1 MLFLVGCKKDDVITP
16 ESKIEQLRNQVSNW
30 YNLSTKE
37 VLIDPDAS
45 TKRIASNSLNT
56 QTSTDYSILLI
67 DSLNFKKSY
76 INFDSLSLTG
86 LTVPMRT
93 NQNTGEYVQLTTLSN
108 KKKTKG
114 YFVRSIP
121 DENWYKKLGLKSDFS
136 KMSGKIFVYNLKG
149 KLISKAIL
157 VDGLLAGN
165 VSQHQQASSENIKSN
180 SWGYDENGLFSVTVY
195 GYRRHNSWSDLI
207 ALAIFDSGND
217 LGISLGNSYVPFNPF
232 DPSYYYG
239 SATGGGAIVGY
250 GSDPDLN
257 PLNYPENVEIL
268 LFETD
273 YRSRMSVEE
282 LEIFD
287 TMDRTK
293 QLQYLYNAK
302 LASEWAES
310 RFPNTVHNGNGDA
323 FRHAFFSGMNVKIL
337 GLSLTKQLADAHELN
352 PSPLLEI
359 QMDLFNNQVGRDQYL
374 HLKGLGLEGHFFK
387 EMLLISLLQKIQN
400 GDLRKIN
407 PLDASGNV
415 INGVSVLIPT
425 N

>member
-1 MLFLVGCKKDDVITP
+1 M
-16 ESKIEQLRNQVSNW
+16 
-30 YNLSTKE
+30 
-37 VLIDPDAS
+37 
-45 TKRIASNSLNT
+45 RIN
-56 QTSTDYSILLI
+56 
-67 DSLNFKKSY
+67 K
-76 INFDSLSLTG
+76 
-86 LTVPMRT
+86 
-93 NQNTGEYVQLTTLSN
+93 NTGEYIQLTTVSN
-108 KKKTKG
+108 NKKTKG

-121 DENWYKKLGLKSDFS
+121 DDNWNKKLGVKSDFS
-136 KMSGKIFVYNLKG
+136 RMSGKIFVYNIKG

-157 VDGLLAGN
+157 VDGLVVNNL
-165 VSQHQQASSENIKSN
+165 SQNQQSSSGNIKSN
-180 SWGYDENGLFSVTVY
+180 SWGFDANGLFNVTVNSY
-195 GYRRHNSWSDLI
+195 IRHRSWSDLI

-387 EMLLISLLQKIQN
+387 EGLLNSLLQKIQN

-415 INGVSVLIPT
+415 INGVSILVPT